1 MKQNSKL
8 MLLLIGVSLI
18 IFTGCQKD
26 NSLVSP
32 SAPSAVNNATALTP
46 GANSVNSE
54 APADVFLTT
63 TTLTSSGAAPQVVK
77 TGSFVASAQLGTSG
91 TYVMTIDF
99 YGMAIHC
106 TTVFTPAGGDQF
118 TTYSE
123 CQMTTFTGQWRIID
137 GKGAYANLQ
146 ANGSIIMKTGHEYC
160 TGRIFSE

>member
-1 MKQNSKL
+1 MKQKSKL
-8 MLLLIGVSLI
+8 MLLLIGVSFI

-32 SAPSAVNNATALTP
+32 STPSANALALES
-46 GANSVNSE
+46 NSVNSSD
-54 APADVFLTT
+54 PAKVFLTT
-63 TTLTSSGAAPQVVK
+63 TTLHASGAAPQVVK
-77 TGSFVASAQLGTSG
+77 TGSYIASAQLGTSG
-91 TYVMTIDF
+91 TYVMTVDF

-123 CQMTTFTGQWRIID
+123 CQRSTFTGQWRVID

-146 ANGSIIMKTGHEYC
+146 ANGSIVMKTVHEYC
-160 TGRIFSE
+160 TGRVF